1 MNANIINLVEEAMK
15 DQAFVHQ
22 LADAE
27 TVEAAQKVFATR
39 GIEFTLDEVK
49 AIASGLKATNESGEL
64 TDSDLENV
72 AGGVGV
78 LAAIASVVGII
89 SGIVSVVDFAGKRFG
104 WWK

>member
-27 TVEAAQKVFATR
+27 TVEAAQKVFAAR

-49 AIASGLKATNESGEL
+49 AIAAGLKANAANGEL
-64 TDSDLENV
+64 SENDLEDV
-72 AGGVGV
+72 AGGVGI
-78 LAAIASVVGII
+78 LAAIASVVTMQ
-89 SGIVSVVDFAGKRFG
+89 
-104 WWK
+104 